1 MPACRNPH
9 HTARPK
15 LNSVGANEYCSA
27 KMPNAFA
34 TISESEKEVWLVQH
48 VPHRICAALT
58 WLDMGGAWTMP
69 KPPDMPKTGD
79 FHVWCLNRSVEEGHL
94 AAMRW
99 LIEFIG
105 VTLNQSEKPVPPNAH
120 KNGKSVSIAQV
131 GAPMFPI
138 TSHVDAALFLGKV
151 WQACSQASLHPTTD
165 TRHMDLPAAEL
176 ARALG
181 IVIDY
186 LQSSLYGPKGRDL
199 HEIVRS
205 QEHRA
210 IERGK
215 SGQFAEGARANVVVR
230 FTTSS

>member
-1 MPACRNPH
+1 MPA
-9 HTARPK
+9 T
-15 LNSVGANEYCSA
+15 
-27 KMPNAFA
+27 FA

-58 WLDMGGAWTMP
+58 WLDMPGAWAMP
-69 KPPDMPKTGD
+69 NPPDMPKTGD

-105 VTLNQSEKPVPPNAH
+105 VTLHHTGKPVPPKAH
-120 KNGKSVSIAQV
+120 LNGKSVSIEQV
-131 GAPMFPI
+131 GGPIYPI
-138 TSHVDAALFLGKV
+138 TSNPDAALFLAKV

-165 TRHMDLPAAEL
+165 TKHMEVPPAKL
-176 ARALG
+176 ARALE

-186 LQSSLYGPKGRDL
+186 LQSALYGPKGRDL
-199 HEIVRS
+199 REIVRD
-205 QEHRA
+205 QERRA

-230 FTTSS
+230 FNTSP